1 MSTAER
7 TRLTVELSGQLND
20 ELERLAA
27 ETGKSKSELLR
38 LGVDFLA
45 RAAAA
50 RRDGMLVG
58 AWSDAGSAGIRRE
71 REFIGIS

>member
-1 MSTAER
+1 MSAVER

-38 LGVDFLA
+38 TGVDFLA

-58 AWSDAGSAGIRRE
+58 AWSENGRTRRE
-71 REFIGIS
+71 REFVGIS